1 MNSTPLKVVVGAMVL
16 LLVGTVALTLTQDR
30 AETTGN
36 FLDSQDSV
44 AQCDLLKTQG
54 KCSEFNSQ
62 NCQGTCQTQSRE
74 SGESTSPSD
83 NDDQIDQIES
93 AAEDALTELDSDIE

>member
-1 MNSTPLKVVVGAMVL
+1 MGAMVL
-16 LLVGTVALTLTQDR
+16 LLVGTVALSLTQNR

-54 KCSEFNSQ
+54 KCSEFKSQ

-74 SGESTSPSD
+74 NDQSTSPSG
-83 NDDQIDQIES
+83 NEDQIEQIES
-93 AAEDALTELDSDIE
+93 AAEEALTELDSDIE